1 MSSLLNFLEL
11 KWVSLSVLVK
21 GLLSYS
27 GDESSI
33 KSYVKEMNRVALE
46 APERSGGLCFFSL
59 FACMKSLQ
67 QRCVK
72 KNRILLFIII
82 AKETTNCCSL

>member
-1 MSSLLNFLEL
+1 MFSSRINLRFLRFIVFLIEFSR
-11 KWVSLSVLVK
+11 VSLSVLVK

-27 GDESSI
+27 GDESSL

-67 QRCVK
+67 QMACVK
-72 KNRILLFIII
+72 D
-82 AKETTNCCSL
+82 AGDYCS